1 MEIKVYGAAQTCPSC
16 VGAPSSEETYSWLQ
30 AVLGR
35 KYETALTFEYVDFEA
50 AQVEDEWITALQDD
64 VYFYPLVLLDGE
76 MVDEGYVQLK
86 KITQAIDR
94 RLEKTAPE

>member
-1 MEIKVYGAAQTCPSC
+1 MEIKVYGAAKTCPSC

-35 KYETALTFEYVDFEA
+35 KYGTTLTFEYVDFEDEPF
-50 AQVEDEWITALQDD
+50 EDEWVTALKDD

-86 KITQAIDR
+86 KITQAIDQR
-94 RLEKTAPE
+94 IEKTAPK

>member
-35 KYETALTFEYVDFEA
+35 KYETSLTFEYVDFETA
-50 AQVEDEWITALQDD
+50 PVEDDWILALKDD

-76 MVDEGYVQLK
+76 MIDEGYVQLK
-86 KITQAIDR
+86 KIIQAIDT

>member
-35 KYETALTFEYVDFEA
+35 KYETVLTFEYVDFEA
-50 AQVEDEWITALQDD
+50 APVEDEWITALQDD

>member
-50 AQVEDEWITALQDD
+50 VPVEDEWTTALQDD

-76 MVDEGYVQLK
+76 MIDEGYVQLK
-86 KITQAIDR
+86 KITQAIDK